1 MTKRRNMFPIMQIWI
16 CIERHFKSNVKR
28 SKQQRVPS
36 LSSSGQKYFVSTCS
50 VVHYNKITIS
60 IMLILAVCVVS
71 TSSVCQSFIQ
81 QVFFPTSCPPPQ
93 LAFPF
98 SMTFQWGW
106 CLFFFTWGSW
116 LGYRVVQVKGALFS
130 LGTGYK
136 KKKPLDSPG
145 IQPPSSNMVVKGLLM
160 LLF

>member
-1 MTKRRNMFPIMQIWI
+1 MTKRRNMFPITQIWI

-50 VVHYNKITIS
+50 VVHYYYHINH
-60 IMLILAVCVVS
+60 VNFG
-71 TSSVCQSFIQ
+71 SVCSFYKQCLPELYIAS
-81 QVFFPTSCPPPQ
+81 FLPHLPPTPSTC
-93 LAFPF
+93 F
-98 SMTFQWGW
+98 SFSNDISVW
-106 CLFFFTWGSW
+106 LVPVFFTWGSW
-116 LGYRVVQVKGALFS
+116 LGYRVVQVMGTLFN

-145 IQPPSSNMVVKGLLM
+145 IQLPSSNMVVKGLLM

>member
-16 CIERHFKSNVKR
+16 CIERHFKSNTKR

-71 TSSVCQSFIQ
+71 TASFLPHLLSTPSTCLSFSNDISVRL
-81 QVFFPTSCPPPQ
+81 VP
-93 LAFPF
+93 
-98 SMTFQWGW
+98 
-106 CLFFFTWGSW
+106 FFFYVGLMVRLQGCASQGGIIQSRNWLQKEEALGFSW
-116 LGYRVVQVKGALFS
+116 HPAAIKQYGC
-130 LGTGYK
+130 
-136 KKKPLDSPG
+136 
-145 IQPPSSNMVVKGLLM
+145 
-160 LLF
+160 